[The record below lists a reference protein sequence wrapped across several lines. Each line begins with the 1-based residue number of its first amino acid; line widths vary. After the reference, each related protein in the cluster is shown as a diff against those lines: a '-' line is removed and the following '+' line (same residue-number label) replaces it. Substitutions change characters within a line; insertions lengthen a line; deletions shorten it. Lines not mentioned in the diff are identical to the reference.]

1 MSSIRLLCEFMC
13 YNWYYEKKALNK
25 IEIFNKIHLIETS
38 MIEIKVQRIVEL
50 NVRMCAY
57 AREGIKW
64 RLSRGTRHRDF

>member
-1 MSSIRLLCEFMC
+1 MVGFHELCRRFIC
-13 YNWYYEKKALNK
+13 YANSCYEKKALNK

-57 AREGIKW
+57 AREGIK
-64 RLSRGTRHRDF
+64 

>member
-1 MSSIRLLCEFMC
+1 MVGFHELCRRFVC
-13 YNWYYEKKALNK
+13 YANSYVITGAMGKKALNK

-57 AREGIKW
+57 AREGIK
-64 RLSRGTRHRDF
+64 